1 MAVSPITRSMRAAT
15 CSSAPPCSKGFQAF
29 WASTACVESATS
41 YHACSAAPLPWPS
54 AFSWAAPFFKAG
66 RSLLAFGSN
75 FAVKRTA
82 SPPLTLAVIQRGSQQ
97 MSDAEWSVADAA
109 VKGVITVVFLYL
121 VFAVCRWVWRTLI
134 RGVRA
139 AQRHAPT
146 ALENTAKVAGKAT
159 KEASTLASKLKK
171 AFDEGRK

>member
-1 MAVSPITRSMRAAT
+1 MFPSPIKKDLTKRCCRT
-15 CSSAPPCSKGFQAF
+15 KF
-29 WASTACVESATS
+29 
-41 YHACSAAPLPWPS
+41 PL
-54 AFSWAAPFFKAG
+54 
-66 RSLLAFGSN
+66 RSN
-75 FAVKRTA
+75 FAAERGVK
-82 SPPLTLAVIQRGSQQ
+82 QRGSQQ

>member
-1 MAVSPITRSMRAAT
+1 M
-15 CSSAPPCSKGFQAF
+15 
-29 WASTACVESATS
+29 
-41 YHACSAAPLPWPS
+41 
-54 AFSWAAPFFKAG
+54 
-66 RSLLAFGSN
+66 AFGSN
-75 FAVKRTA
+75 SALKRTA
-82 SPPLTLAVIQRGSQQ
+82 SPPLTLAVKQRGSQQ